1 MEKIR
6 FIEIKGKKI
15 EVSEDVYKAY
25 MQPIWKENKKQYRA
39 YKNLEDISNQD
50 IIQSSNS
57 KLGRFSQVG
66 TFSSDFMPTKEYGL
80 PLSLET
86 AFESSGFEIESS
98 DDIESIV
105 TSKLI
110 FDAFLD
116 LIKNFP
122 EKHQEIIKLVYIY
135 EMTERDVANELG
147 VSQKTVNNVKRKY
160 LPIIQE
166 ELKPW
171 RNYSN

>member
-1 MEKIR
+1 
-6 FIEIKGKKI
+6 
-15 EVSEDVYKAY
+15 
-25 MQPIWKENKKQYRA
+25 
-39 YKNLEDISNQD
+39 
-50 IIQSSNS
+50 
-57 KLGRFSQVG
+57 
-66 TFSSDFMPTKEYGL
+66 MPTKEYGL

-86 AFESSGFEIESS
+86 AFESSGFEIKSS

-166 ELKPW
+166 ELRPW

>member
-39 YKNLEDISNQD
+39 YKNLEDISNQE

-66 TFSSDFMPTKEYGL
+66 TFSSDFMPTNG
-80 PLSLET
+80 
-86 AFESSGFEIESS
+86 
-98 DDIESIV
+98 IV
-105 TSKLI
+105 K
-110 FDAFLD
+110 
-116 LIKNFP
+116 
-122 EKHQEIIKLVYIY
+122 
-135 EMTERDVANELG
+135 
-147 VSQKTVNNVKRKY
+147 
-160 LPIIQE
+160 
-166 ELKPW
+166 
-171 RNYSN
+171 